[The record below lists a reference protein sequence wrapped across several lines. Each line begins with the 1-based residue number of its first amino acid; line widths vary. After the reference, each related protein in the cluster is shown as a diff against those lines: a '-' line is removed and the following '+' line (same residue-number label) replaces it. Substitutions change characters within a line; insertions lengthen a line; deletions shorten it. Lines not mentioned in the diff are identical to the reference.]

1 VTHERD
7 DNQGERDFA
16 AYLEGDSEVSQ
27 SYARLKGVAPPE
39 ALDQAI
45 LAQARA
51 AADETRGHRHVPFWA
66 SWSSRIAAVAIVTL
80 AVAVTLRL
88 AVVPDER
95 SQSME
100 RDLTMTVRDR
110 EAAFSAESRP
120 QNTDLK
126 TVSGDRE
133 SRTGSGALSEGTPA
147 EEVDRIDPY
156 SDPVAVLLGQSQLLA
171 IRRND
176 VPEALPEGG
185 NEDAARQLEKYD
197 VAPGQGR
204 VDTLPS
210 PMSMQADIERPERS
224 AGVVAPPAVAETA
237 VAADEAVPTL
247 RASPADQAV
256 PPLPASQADEAV
268 PTPSAGPADE
278 KFAGTPGPDSPEG
291 PAYEAPVTSSG
302 ASSGNDERLLWRA
315 DPKGWLEYVDRLI
328 EDEDDE
334 AVRRELAA
342 FREDWPDIE
351 LAERYETWLGDP
363 AE

>member
-1 VTHERD
+1 MTHERD

-110 EAAFSAESRP
+110 EAAFAAESRP

-204 VDTLPS
+204 VDTPPS
-210 PMSMQADIERPERS
+210 AMSMQADIERPERS
-224 AGVVAPPAVAETA
+224 AGVVAPPPVAEMA

-247 RASPADQAV
+247 
-256 PPLPASQADEAV
+256 PAS
-268 PTPSAGPADE
+268 PADE
-278 KFAGTPGPDSPEG
+278 KFAETPGPDSPEE
-291 PAYEAPVTSSG
+291 PAYEAPLTASG
-302 ASSGNDERLLWRA
+302 ASPGNDERLPWRA

>member
-1 VTHERD
+1 MTHERD

-185 NEDAARQLEKYD
+185 NEDAARRLETYD

-204 VDTLPS
+204 VDTPPS
-210 PMSMQADIERPERS
+210 AMSMQADIERPERS

-247 RASPADQAV
+247 PASPADQAV
-256 PPLPASQADEAV
+256 PTPPAS
-268 PTPSAGPADE
+268 PADE
-278 KFAGTPGPDSPEG
+278 KFAETPGPDSPEE
-291 PAYEAPVTSSG
+291 PAYEAPLTASG
-302 ASSGNDERLLWRA
+302 LATLPASPGNDERLPWRA